1 MSFCSRLMFL
11 LVLCGIA
18 VAQTPATRTT
28 PKDIDPDSLSR
39 FPIVQRSAMKT
50 DAERAAYDYVVGTEP
65 RTTPLRGPGGLS
77 LYSPGS
83 AEAIERL
90 NRYLRNDSVI
100 GRRLFELC
108 AIIGAWEIEQQYE
121 WSGHEPAA
129 LQYGVS
135 QKAIDTVKFNRP
147 IEGLAEDET
156 VVIQMGRQILREHR
170 LDSELYARAVKLF
183 GRQGTLELTITMGD
197 YVMAGYML
205 IMADHQ
211 LPPNRPALLPPR

>member
-1 MSFCSRLMFL
+1 MSSRVRLIFL
-11 LVLCGIA
+11 LGICGIA
-18 VAQTPATRTT
+18 AAQTPAT
-28 PKDIDPDSLSR
+28 PADIDPNSLSR
-39 FPIVQRSAMKT
+39 FPLVPRSAMKT
-50 DAERAAYDYVVGTEP
+50 DADRAAYDYVVGTAP
-65 RTTPLRGPGGLS
+65 RTTPLLGPGGLS

-147 IEGLAEDET
+147 IEGCLKTRRSSFKWAAKSCAST
-156 VVIQMGRQILREHR
+156 ISIPKPTHTPSSC
-170 LDSELYARAVKLF
+170 LDGKARWSYPSPW
-183 GRQGTLELTITMGD
+183 GTM
-197 YVMAGYML
+197 
-205 IMADHQ
+205 
-211 LPPNRPALLPPR
+211 